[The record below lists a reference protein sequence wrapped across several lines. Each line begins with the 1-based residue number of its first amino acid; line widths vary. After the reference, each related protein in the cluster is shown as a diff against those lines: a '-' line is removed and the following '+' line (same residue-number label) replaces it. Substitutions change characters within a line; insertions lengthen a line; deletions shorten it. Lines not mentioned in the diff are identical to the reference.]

1 MRVTTP
7 GAVAC
12 VAAAG
17 ETSRPGVVPVSDG
30 ADGAS
35 GPLGA
40 PLQLRCGVRLKN
52 RLVKAAMSDSL
63 GDGAGG
69 PTDAQIALYGRWVTG
84 GAALSVIGEV
94 QVDPRYPEK
103 PGNLVLDGSVDS
115 RRLRRM
121 STLADAA
128 SAHIW
133 PQLGH
138 AGALSDRRVSDP
150 VGPSPLELGGAS
162 CREITVAEI
171 EALPGR
177 FAGAA
182 RRAIELGF
190 TGVEIHA
197 AHGFL
202 LSEFLSPLFN
212 RRRDAFG
219 GSIEGRSRLLLS
231 ILQRVRQAVGP
242 HRAIGV
248 KINAT
253 DELVGGL
260 EESDSLALVEML
272 DQQGVDLISIS
283 GGTYFPGALSSADRP
298 PSGPYYVDFARR
310 ARRVT
315 RTALMLTGGVKRQA
329 DAEALVEE
337 GTVDLVG
344 LARALVLDPDLPD
357 HWLGPDPEDP
367 VFPRFASTPPGGVTA
382 WYTMRLTAL
391 AQGDAHGHGATPAAA
406 LASYEERDTRRVQR
420 WRERFAAR

>member
-253 DELVGGL
+253 DEVEGGL
-260 EESDSLALVEML
+260 GEPDALVAIEIL
-272 DQQGVDLISIS
+272 DQCGVDVIDIS
-283 GGTYFPGALSSADRP
+283 GGTYFPGSPSNSDRP
-298 PSGPYYVDFARR
+298 AEGPYYADFAVQ
-310 ARRVT
+310 ARQVT
-315 RTALMLTGGVKRQA
+315 TAALMLTGGIKTSSHAISLR
-329 DAEALVEE
+329 EN
-337 GTVDLVG
+337 GVDLLG
-344 LARALVLDPDLPD
+344 LARAMVLNPDLPND
-357 HWLGPDPEDP
+357 WLGMGGNPTFP
-367 VFPRFASTPPGGVTA
+367 VFVSTPPGGVTA
-382 WYTMRLTAL
+382 WYTMRLTAI
-391 AQGDAHGHGATPAAA
+391 ARGQESSFDPSPESA
-406 LASYEERDTRRVQR
+406 LNQVDFRDEGRVSG
-420 WRERFAAR
+420 WNSRFRSSQ